1 MTNEWITTKEK
12 KFAIQG
18 KPLKE
23 TTDEPSIM
31 LEYMSQVAVVEQ
43 TDEGVSLSLLL
54 QSQDIITGLQVQRA
68 DGTWVEAVE
77 RHIDDEMNRRFERF
91 ELDRLPVVLPVR
103 VQYEVSHE
111 GGTFK
116 GDEPLRVVFDPE
128 TIEAVE

>member
-1 MTNEWITTKEK
+1 MTNEWITTEEK
-12 KFAIQG
+12 KFAVQG

-68 DGTWVEAVE
+68 DGTW
-77 RHIDDEMNRRFERF
+77 
-91 ELDRLPVVLPVR
+91 
-103 VQYEVSHE
+103 
-111 GGTFK
+111 GGSGRT
-116 GDEPLRVVFDPE
+116 PHR
-128 TIEAVE
+128 